1 MGVMPVGHNTSN
13 AARATIGPHPSR
25 ERTFPLFGTRRLQKE
40 RPRSYAA
47 GPVVFCRANRSSPV
61 GGRRLADGDVA
72 APIEDRLFTSPIAL
86 VMRIS
91 RGHASMQLK
100 MVRQR
105 HTPSRS
111 FRMSSRSF
119 AFVSRESKMKR

>member
-1 MGVMPVGHNTSN
+1 M
-13 AARATIGPHPSR
+13 A
-25 ERTFPLFGTRRLQKE
+25 F
-40 RPRSYAA
+40 
-47 GPVVFCRANRSSPV
+47 
-61 GGRRLADGDVA
+61 
-72 APIEDRLFTSPIAL
+72 FTSPIAL

-91 RGHASMQLK
+91 RGQASVQLK

-119 AFVSRESKMKR
+119 AFVSRESKMKRCAFTMAARAHEVLVGPEAGAAGGAGRAQPAG